1 VIFEEAFRPLNFLEI
16 KDIRHWLL
24 IVTACLCCISGVIGQ
39 TKISQSAPETI
50 TIENAPDQEVI
61 AVAKNVLVK
70 KSARGV
76 LVFGGDAIIEGQI
89 SGDVAV
95 IGGSVIQKSG
105 GRISGDVFV
114 FGGSYRPESGEPLR
128 SPGRETL
135 VYAGYEAELREY
147 ARNPSLLFSPAISWS
162 FLIQRLFSLLFWF
175 VVGFLMTLISPG
187 GVSRAVT
194 RFRVSGLN
202 VFAIGAAGFL
212 LLTIGVI
219 ASVAV
224 FPGFVGGLLGLM
236 AFVLIIL
243 AYVFGRVV
251 LQVSTGKWFL
261 RLFNWD
267 KKPSETLAILI
278 GAFLWTLILSL
289 PFIWVAALFVLF
301 SMGIG
306 LVLTVRKE
314 NGWKAA

>member
-1 VIFEEAFRPLNFLEI
+1 M
-16 KDIRHWLL
+16 

>member
-1 VIFEEAFRPLNFLEI
+1 MIFEEALRPFNFIEPIGL
-16 KDIRHWLL
+16 RQWLL
-24 IVTACLCCISGVIGQ
+24 IVTACLCCISGAIGQ
-39 TKISQSAPETI
+39 TTINQPATETI

-61 AVAKNVLVK
+61 AVAKNVIVK
-70 KSARGV
+70 QSARGV
-76 LVFGGDAIIEGQI
+76 LVFGGNAIIEGQI

-105 GRISGDVFV
+105 GRIAGDVFV
-114 FGGSYRPESGEPLR
+114 FGGTYRPEAEEPLR
-128 SPGRETL
+128 TPGRETL
-135 VYAGYEAELREY
+135 VYAGYESELREY
-147 ARNPSLLFSPAISWS
+147 SRNPSLLFSPAITWS

-187 GVSRAVT
+187 AVSRAVT

-202 VFAIGAAGFL
+202 VFAFGAAGFL

-243 AYVFGRVV
+243 SYVFGRVV
-251 LQVSTGKWFL
+251 LQVSTGKWIL
-261 RLFNWD
+261 RLFSGD

-278 GAFLWTLILSL
+278 GAFFWTLVLSL
-289 PFIWVAALFVLF
+289 PFVWVAALFALF

-306 LVLTVRKE
+306 LVLTVRKQ